1 MASRPNLDMDVL
13 RTFVTGFELGSFARA
28 AARLG
33 RSQSA
38 ISTQLRRLEEQMG
51 QPLVRK
57 AGRGLV
63 PTAAGERLLA
73 YARRILDLN
82 DEAVGVVRD
91 VEMEGR
97 VRLGLPQDFAETWLP
112 RALGLFAKTHPKVRV
127 DVRTEHNA
135 TIVERTIKGELDLS
149 LAWGDGSDG
158 AHAERLADLP
168 IVWIGRPDWRGVKSL
183 GTAPLPLI
191 AFDPPCVFRSA
202 GIAALDGAAIGW
214 RVSFSSPS
222 LAGSWAAVEAG
233 LGVTLRTRIGLPKK
247 LAALDPSSGLPGLP
261 TIPLALHRA
270 ERDPDAATTSLAG
283 IVRASIVAEV
293 GKLGSAVR
301 APKKK
306 PRRR

>member
-1 MASRPNLDMDVL
+1 MAKRPNLDMDVL

-28 AARLG
+28 AGRLG

-63 PTAAGERLLA
+63 PTPAGERLLA

-82 DEAVGVVRD
+82 DEAVGAVRD
-91 VEMEGR
+91 MEFEGR
-97 VRLGLPQDFAETWLP
+97 VRLGLPQDFAESWLP
-112 RALGLFAKTHPKVRV
+112 GALGRFGKAHPKVRV

-135 TIVERTIKGELDLS
+135 TLIERTIKGELDLS
-149 LAWGDGSDG
+149 LAWGDGSE
-158 AHAERLADLP
+158 APHAERLAELA
-168 IVWIGRPDWRGVKSL
+168 IVWIGRPGWAGVKSL

-202 GIAALDGAAIGW
+202 GIAALDAASIGW

-233 LGVTLRTRIGLPKK
+233 LGVALRTRIGLPKK
-247 LAALDPSSGLPGLP
+247 LVALGARSGLPRLP
-261 TIPLALHRA
+261 AIALSLHRA
-270 ERDPDAATTSLAG
+270 EREPNTATGQLAE
-283 IVRASIVAEV
+283 IVRQSIREEV
-293 GKLGSAVR
+293 KRLG
-301 APKKK
+301 
-306 PRRR
+306 RRP

>member
-1 MASRPNLDMDVL
+1 MARRPNLDMDVL

-28 AARLG
+28 ADRLG

-38 ISTQLRRLEEQMG
+38 ISTQLRKLEEQIG

-57 AGRGLV
+57 SGRGLL

-82 DEAVGVVRD
+82 DEAVGAVRD
-91 VEMEGR
+91 MEFEGR
-97 VRLGLPQDFAETWLP
+97 VRLGLPQDFAESWLP
-112 RALGLFAKTHPKVRV
+112 GALGCFGKAHPRVRV

-135 TIVERTIKGELDLS
+135 TLVERTIKGELDLS
-149 LAWGDGSDG
+149 LAWGDGSE
-158 AHAERLADLP
+158 APHAERLADLA
-168 IVWIGRPDWRGVKSL
+168 IVWIGRPDWAGMKSL
-183 GTAPLPLI
+183 GAAPLPLI

-202 GIAALDGAAIGW
+202 GIAALDAAGIGW

-247 LAALDPSSGLPGLP
+247 LMALDRSSGLPGLP
-261 TIPLALHRA
+261 PIALSLHRA
-270 ERDPDAATTSLAG
+270 ERDPDGATSQLAE
-283 IVRASIVAEV
+283 IVRESILEEV
-293 GKLGSAVR
+293 GQFGKT
-301 APKKK
+301 KKK
-306 PRRR
+306 RRRSS

>member
-1 MASRPNLDMDVL
+1 MSRRPNLDMDVL

-28 AARLG
+28 ADRLG

-38 ISTQLRRLEEQMG
+38 ISTQLRKLEEQMG

-57 AGRGLV
+57 SGRGLL
-63 PTAAGERLLA
+63 PTPAGERLLA

-82 DEAVGVVRD
+82 DEAVGAVRD
-91 VEMEGR
+91 VEIEGR

-112 RALGLFAKTHPKVRV
+112 GALGRFGKAHPRVRV

-135 TIVERTIKGELDLS
+135 GLIERTIKGELDLS
-149 LAWGDGSDG
+149 LAWGDGG
-158 AHAERLADLP
+158 EAPHAERLADLA
-168 IVWIGRPDWRGVKSL
+168 IVWIARPGWAGVKSL

-202 GIAALDGAAIGW
+202 GVAALDKAGIGW

-247 LAALDPSSGLPGLP
+247 LAALDRSSGLPDLP
-261 TIPLALHRA
+261 AIALSLHRA
-270 ERDPDAATTSLAG
+270 ERDPDLATRQLAD
-283 IVRASIVAEV
+283 IVRESILEEV
-293 GKLGSAVR
+293 GRFGTSTR
-301 APKKK
+301 K
-306 PRRR
+306 PTRRR